1 MRGAGAKGAFVP
13 STFTV
18 LLVVEKSHSDGACP
32 ISRIPRSCFFHYT
45 ILTACDKEGLPFPR
59 QTLGKNSL
67 DMVRAVFYTLFW
79 EAFDGYAIKSLV
91 GLCHC

>member
-1 MRGAGAKGAFVP
+1 MRGAAAKEAFVP

-18 LLVVEKSHSDGACP
+18 LLWLRSP
-32 ISRIPRSCFFHYT
+32 ILMVPAPYHGFPGLASSTT

-59 QTLGKNSL
+59 PSLGKNSL

-79 EAFDGYAIKSLV
+79 EAFHGYAIKSLV
-91 GLCHC
+91 ALCHC